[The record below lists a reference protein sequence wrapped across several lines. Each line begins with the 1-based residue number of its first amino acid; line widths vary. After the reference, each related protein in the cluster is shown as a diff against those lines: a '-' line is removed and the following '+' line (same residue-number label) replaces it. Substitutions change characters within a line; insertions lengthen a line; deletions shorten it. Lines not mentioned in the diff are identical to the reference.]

1 MIGLALAAEVPF
13 SWVAGDSVYG
23 VGDLEMALRHAGKG
37 FVLGVNANHWFHSWR
52 PDVMWVTAFI
62 IGRLHEELSVRS
74 QRRKSDG
81 Q

>member
-37 FVLGVNANHWFHSWR
+37 FVLGVNANHWFHS
-52 PDVMWVTAFI
+52 
-62 IGRLHEELSVRS
+62 
-74 QRRKSDG
+74 
-81 Q
+81 